1 MPRADG
7 RASWHAAVEA
17 SLMGDAVVEQSTEE
31 ARICIDTDCKTG
43 MDEN

>member
-7 RASWHAAVEA
+7 RASWHAA